1 MDLSEEMEE
10 VNRRMENF
18 SLTPSAI
25 PSVSSLSAEP
35 LSPLSPSLMAQRK
48 VMEVCVWQRVECR
61 ERGR

>member
-25 PSVSSLSAEP
+25 PSMSSLSAEP

-48 VMEVCVWQRVECR
+48 VMEVGVGREVECR